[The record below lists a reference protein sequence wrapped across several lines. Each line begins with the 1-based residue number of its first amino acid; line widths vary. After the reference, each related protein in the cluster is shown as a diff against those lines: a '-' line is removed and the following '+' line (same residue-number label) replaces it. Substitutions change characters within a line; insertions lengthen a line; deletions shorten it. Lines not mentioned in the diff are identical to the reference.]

1 MQELV
6 GEGGVGKMEK
16 RLLVVQERLIVLD
29 DKRSL
34 AWDEN

>member
-6 GEGGVGKMEK
+6 GEGGVDKMEE